1 MAPSD
6 SARPLRIGIIAGEA
20 SGDVLAAGLIHQ
32 IKQLHPD
39 AIFEGIAGVDM
50 LQEGCHTLFDMEELS
65 VMGLVEVLSNIRRLL
80 HIRKSVLHHFTQTPP
95 DIFIGVD
102 APDFNLPLEKKL
114 KDLGIKTV
122 HYVSPT
128 VWAWR
133 EKRIFGIGAATNLV
147 LSIFPFEK
155 QVYDK
160 YGFPCE
166 FVGHTM
172 ADNIPMHPDQQAA
185 RDSLSQ
191 LSIAEN
197 AKVLG
202 ILPGSRSGEV
212 NMLMEIFLS
221 SAKLLASKVEN
232 LHVIIPAVNEVR
244 KSQIERL
251 IASSIAQDQSSKN
264 LKVSVVLRQSR
275 DVLIASDAILLAS
288 GTASLEAMLCKRP
301 MVVAYRLK
309 WFTHQL
315 MKKLYKA
322 KFFALPN
329 LLADEKIVPELLQE
343 DVNADNIA
351 EHLLPMLSGDTTQ
364 VTDRFMELHSMLK
377 QNADVQAANAVLALL
392 DK

>member
-1 MAPSD
+1 MTPSE
-6 SARPLRIGIIAGEA
+6 SSRPLRIGIIAGEA

-32 IKQLHPD
+32 IKQQHPD
-39 AIFEGIAGVDM
+39 AIFEGIAGANM

-65 VMGLVEVLSNIRRLL
+65 VMGIVEVLSNIRRLL
-80 HIRKSVLHHFTQTPP
+80 HIRKSILNHFIHTPP

-114 KDLGIKTV
+114 KALGIKTV

-133 EKRIFGIGAATNLV
+133 ENRIFGIGAATNLV

-160 YGFPCE
+160 HGFPCE

-172 ADNIPMHPDQQAA
+172 ADNIAMQPDQQAA
-185 RDSLSQ
+185 RESLSQ
-191 LSIAEN
+191 IGIDDN
-197 AKVLG
+197 AKVLA
-202 ILPGSRSGEV
+202 ILPGSRGGEV
-212 NMLMEIFLS
+212 NMLLNIFLC
-221 SAKLLASKVEN
+221 SAKILAQKVESF
-232 LHVIIPAVNEVR
+232 HIIIPAVNEVR
-244 KSQIERL
+244 KSQIEQL
-251 IASSIAQDQSSKN
+251 IEDSIGQNQSIEN
-264 LKVSVVLRQSR
+264 LKISVVLRQSR
-275 DVLIASDAILLAS
+275 EVMIASDAILLAS

-309 WFTHQL
+309 WFTYQL
-315 MKKLYKA
+315 MKRLYKA
-322 KFFALPN
+322 KYFALPN

-343 DVNADNIA
+343 EVNADNIA
-351 EHLLPMLSGDTTQ
+351 KYLLPMLSGDTTQ
-364 VTDRFMELHSMLK
+364 VTNRFMELHSMLK
-377 QNADVQAANAVLALL
+377 QNADVQAANAVLTLL